1 MLARKDEPTQTEKV
15 EPEYVELLHQRR
27 LLMQHIPY
35 LVLALIIFL
44 VRILVE
50 RMAREGLPSLSKQGL
65 MARAHAIELHVIIG
79 ESIEGSPAT
88 VTRSYTTALGLGT
101 GVGLGLRA
109 AKGQGVKRSNRN
121 TRRCY
126 SLIEDSGDEALNRKT
141 RGCFPNRRSSYS
153 VLRDEGFFLP
163 PSLQIS
169 RSRCLCSVTP
179 ARSPVI
185 GGQALNRAFECS
197 FNVAGWRVW
206 WVATTQVK
214 PDALKAAKACFGEV
228 SLWIRNVVNFK

>member
-1 MLARKDEPTQTEKV
+1 MMMGHGKGWKAQSPNLTNTVKKKENKKKRK
-15 EPEYVELLHQRR
+15 RN
-27 LLMQHIPY
+27 
-35 LVLALIIFL
+35 
-44 VRILVE
+44 
-50 RMAREGLPSLSKQGL
+50 S
-65 MARAHAIELHVIIG
+65 
-79 ESIEGSPAT
+79 
-88 VTRSYTTALGLGT
+88 RSCRT

-109 AKGQGVKRSNRN
+109 AKGQGVKHSNRN

-206 WVATTQVK
+206 WVATTQMFWVQILA
-214 PDALKAAKACFGEV
+214 DGDLLSQGQGFTQ
-228 SLWIRNVVNFK
+228 LWGSS